1 MTWKDDGTMTPRE
14 RFLAALRGEK
24 PDRTPVANVAALTPV
39 ELQERTGCSMPEA
52 HHDPAKLVSLCAANH
67 EVLGFDGVSFIINYF
82 NEPAALGTRIEW
94 GSRVDLPMFASH
106 PWAAPEDAVI
116 PGDFLDRE
124 PIRTNLA
131 AIRMA
136 REQLPDVG
144 VIGKVMGPL
153 SMTQVL
159 HGVENTMVGLIDAPG
174 KIQRFLDICVGA
186 LVKCANA
193 QFKEGADT
201 LVIGEGGAGAKM
213 LSPAMYE
220 RYLAEVHRRMISEIQ
235 GPTVLHM
242 CGDITPRLGS
252 LRQVGLTCFN
262 FDWAIDPRAMKEAAG
277 GKFSIMGNV
286 NTTDLLR
293 GAPATIEEQ
302 VRACLDAEVDIISPG
317 CAVSPQCPIENFQ
330 AMTRATTTREAPRGD
345 QGTTTSKHPKTPKSR
360 AFDERIERTPFEK

>member
-1 MTWKDDGTMTPRE
+1 MSTVTPRQ

-24 PDRTPVANVAALTPV
+24 TDRTPVANVAALTPV
-39 ELQERTGCSMPEA
+39 ELQERTGCSMPEV
-52 HHDPAKLVSLCAANH
+52 HHDPVKLVRLCAANH

-82 NEPAALGTRIEW
+82 NEPAALGARIHW
-94 GSRVDLPMFASH
+94 GSPVDLPMFASH
-106 PWAAPEDAVI
+106 PWATPEDAAI

-136 REQLPDVG
+136 REQFRDDLA

-159 HGVENTMVGLIDAPG
+159 HGVENTMVGLIDAPDR
-174 KIQRFLDICVGA
+174 IQRFLDICVEV
-186 LVKCANA
+186 LVQCANA
-193 QFKEGADT
+193 QFREGADA

-220 RYLAEVHRRMISEIQ
+220 RYLAAVHRRMISEIE

-252 LRQVGLTCFN
+252 LLRVGLTCFN
-262 FDWAIDPRAMKEAAG
+262 FDWAIDPRAMKEAAR

-293 GAPATIEEQ
+293 GTPETIEEQ
-302 VRACLDAEVDIISPG
+302 VKACLEAEVDIISPG
-317 CAVSPQCPIENFQ
+317 CAVSPQCPVKNFQ
-330 AMTRATTTREAPRGD
+330 AMTRAA
-345 QGTTTSKHPKTPKSR
+345 TSRQTP
-360 AFDERIERTPFEK
+360 